1 MFSLDRID
9 NKSVEAGDS
18 ITLGVEYKKLL
29 NTNEEKSKFGI
40 AMNFRRN
47 KDEDIPLS
55 TSLGE
60 KTSDLIGYSG
70 INITENLSL
79 NYNFLINENLDE
91 TNYNLLS
98 LNFDSNRF
106 KTSFEYME
114 KSNTIGDESYLSNVT
129 QLELNQ
135 SNVVTFETNKN
146 VDKNLT
152 DYYNLIYKYKNDCLE
167 ASVVYNKQFYNED
180 AVNSS
185 DNIFFKISFV
195 PFGTINTP
203 NVND

>member
-1 MFSLDRID
+1 MKGKYLVILLLIITFICAFCKYSKNVQVRELFID
-9 NKSVEAGDS
+9 DEEVKELFNTGTGTKSELQLYD
-18 ITLGVEYKKLL
+18 
-29 NTNEEKSKFGI
+29 FP
-40 AMNFRRN
+40 
-47 KDEDIPLS
+47 DEVS
-55 TSLGE
+55 C
-60 KTSDLIGYSG
+60 
-70 INITENLSL
+70 
-79 NYNFLINENLDE
+79 ENLDE

-129 QLELNQ
+129 QLELNK
-135 SNVVTFETNKN
+135 SNILSFETNKN

-185 DNIFFKISFV
+185 ENIFFKISFV

-203 NVND
+203 NLND

>member
-1 MFSLDRID
+1 
-9 NKSVEAGDS
+9 
-18 ITLGVEYKKLL
+18 
-29 NTNEEKSKFGI
+29 
-40 AMNFRRN
+40 
-47 KDEDIPLS
+47 
-55 TSLGE
+55 
-60 KTSDLIGYSG
+60 
-70 INITENLSL
+70 
-79 NYNFLINENLDE
+79 
-91 TNYNLLS
+91 
-98 LNFDSNRF
+98 
-106 KTSFEYME
+106 ME

-185 DNIFFKISFV
+185 ENIFLKYHLCHLEQ
-195 PFGTINTP
+195 
-203 NVND
+203 

>member
-1 MFSLDRID
+1 
-9 NKSVEAGDS
+9 
-18 ITLGVEYKKLL
+18 
-29 NTNEEKSKFGI
+29 
-40 AMNFRRN
+40 
-47 KDEDIPLS
+47 
-55 TSLGE
+55 
-60 KTSDLIGYSG
+60 
-70 INITENLSL
+70 
-79 NYNFLINENLDE
+79 
-91 TNYNLLS
+91 
-98 LNFDSNRF
+98 
-106 KTSFEYME
+106 ME

-129 QLELNQ
+129 QLELNK
-135 SNVVTFETNKN
+135 SNILSFETNKN

-185 DNIFFKISFV
+185 ENIFFKISFV